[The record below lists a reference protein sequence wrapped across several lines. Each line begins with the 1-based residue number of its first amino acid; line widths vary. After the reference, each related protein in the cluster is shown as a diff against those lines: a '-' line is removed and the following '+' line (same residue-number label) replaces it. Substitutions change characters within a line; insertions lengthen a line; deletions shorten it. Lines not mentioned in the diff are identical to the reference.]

1 MKLRDAVVG
10 ILVLSVLEGCLV
22 LQFAPH
28 LRPTGGLGRLGLR
41 LFLINVALYG
51 FYATVIYPQFLSPL
65 RHLPTPKGGNFITG
79 HAIRSRFGNPA
90 GGSPRGDD
98 ARKWMEEVPND
109 GLIRLKEFFGQSAL
123 LLTSPEMFKS
133 ILVENTYDYE
143 KQGRV
148 AELLRI
154 ILGDGLILV
163 EGDVHKFQR
172 KRKSLSRS
180 ETDVANNLKT
190 SCRRSNSR
198 SSVSS
203 TQSSGPKRAR

>member
-10 ILVLSVLEGCLV
+10 ILVLSVLEGYLV

-41 LFLINVALYG
+41 LFLINVVLYG
-51 FYATVIYPQFLSPL
+51 FYKAVIYPLFLSPL
-65 RHLPTPKGGNFITG
+65 RHLPAPRGANFITG
-79 HAIRSRFGNPA
+79 HAVQSRFGNPA

-98 ARKWMEEVPND
+98 ARRWMEEVPND
-109 GLIRLKEFFGQSAL
+109 GLIRLKEPFGQDAL

-133 ILVENTYDYE
+133 ILVENTYDYV
-143 KQGRV
+143 KQQRV

-154 ILGDGLILV
+154 ILGDGVILV

-172 KRKSLSRS
+172 KRKSLYHSQ
-180 ETDVANNLKT
+180 TAVANDLQT

-198 SSVSS
+198 SSASS
-203 TQSSGPKRAR
+203 TRFSGPKHAR